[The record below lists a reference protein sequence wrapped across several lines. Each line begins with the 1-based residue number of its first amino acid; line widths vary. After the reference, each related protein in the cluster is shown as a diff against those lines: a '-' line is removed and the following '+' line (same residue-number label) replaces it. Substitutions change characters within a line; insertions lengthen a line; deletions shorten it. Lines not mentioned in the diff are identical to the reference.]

1 MALIVAIEPD
11 REQAAQIT
19 TIARGRVGAELV
31 LADSAERA
39 LRELGDRIP
48 DLILTPQLM
57 SPRDDA
63 AITDRLRE
71 LGEAATHVQTLTIPA
86 LATEQ
91 PKTAA
96 RGRGLFAALRRQKAP
111 SAAPAGCAPDV
122 FAEQIAG
129 YLERALEGRAKG
141 DHAEQAPLA
150 APVFEPRFEPPVV
163 EPPYEPMEPEPRFEP
178 LAPEPR
184 FEPPMLEPPFELPV
198 FESRLEAPTFE
209 SRLEAPTFESRLEA
223 PTFESRLE
231 APIFEPRLEA
241 PIFEPRFEPPIFEAR
256 PEQPAAEAD
265 LTDVIAAVAEPAA
278 ESLPEIAEVVEP
290 AVEVV
295 PELAVIREIEVV
307 VEPSVAPI
315 AEPVPGIAVEVVER
329 KRAPKA
335 AKPATKKRKKQ
346 AADKDDLSF
355 FDPEET
361 RFAALIARLDEITR
375 TDALGHS

>member
-209 SRLEAPTFESRLEA
+209 SRLEAP
-223 PTFESRLE
+223 
-231 APIFEPRLEA
+231 
-241 PIFEPRFEPPIFEAR
+241 IFEPRFEPPIFEAR

-315 AEPVPGIAVEVVER
+315 AEPVPGMAVEIVER